1 MHKKNNDHP
10 MTDAELEGLLAEI
23 GQVPQRNPDN
33 ADRTKA
39 RYLIAAGRCLQAMTT
54 EQTTKTRRK
63 KEFKEMQPFF
73 KKFSLAFTL
82 AAVLLVFLLG
92 GLGVTA
98 VAASSALPGDPLYG
112 VKTGWERTR
121 LQLTRQDFKKVELN
135 LAYAQNR
142 LDEIEAL
149 ITAERLDDL
158 EAPVQAYETCIL
170 EALVGLEGIRS
181 NSLAADSQLGRAIRA
196 SLGKYTAD
204 LETLSNRVQT
214 QRRERLEEATLF
226 SKSAGA
232 YHGKIEFVGTVD
244 AIDPNLWVVSGLEV
258 IITAST
264 KIEMGIDVGQQ
275 VEVKGWVDALGSIYA
290 RKIEHETDGQAFNL
304 NGKGE
309 FLGIVNEIQP
319 DYWVVN
325 GIRFEVSA
333 TARIEP
339 GIEVGDFVEV
349 EFVRNNKDEYILREV
364 EFALDDDEYYGT
376 VDGIH
381 TEYWVIDGLRFEL
394 LPKSKIEKG
403 IKVGDFVEVEF
414 VRNASGEN
422 YLLEVEFA
430 DSEIIG
436 VVEEIHTDYWIV
448 NGIRFEVLPNSK
460 IEKGIK
466 VGDFVEVEFGRN
478 QAGEY
483 ILLEVEFDDS
493 EIYGV
498 VDEIHTDYWIVNG
511 IRFEVRPNSKIEEG
525 IKVGDFVEVEFG
537 RNQAGEYILLEVEH
551 EDDYNS
557 SDAGYGYGHHGGDG
571 DEMVGFV
578 DEIHSDYW
586 VINGIRFNLLPKSEI
601 ERGIKVGDFVE
612 VEFFK
617 NCAGE
622 YFLLEVEHED

>member
-1 MHKKNNDHP
+1 M
-10 MTDAELEGLLAEI
+10 
-23 GQVPQRNPDN
+23 
-33 ADRTKA
+33 
-39 RYLIAAGRCLQAMTT
+39 
-54 EQTTKTRRK
+54 
-63 KEFKEMQPFF
+63 
-73 KKFSLAFTL
+73 
-82 AAVLLVFLLG
+82 
-92 GLGVTA
+92 
-98 VAASSALPGDPLYG
+98 
-112 VKTGWERTR
+112 
-121 LQLTRQDFKKVELN
+121 
-135 LAYAQNR
+135 
-142 LDEIEAL
+142 
-149 ITAERLDDL
+149 
-158 EAPVQAYETCIL
+158 QAYETCIL
-170 EALVGLEGIRS
+170 EALAGLEGIRS

-264 KIEMGIDVGQQ
+264 KVEMGIDVGQQ

-290 RKIEHETDGQAFNL
+290 RKIEHDGDGRAFNL

-349 EFVRNNKDEYILREV
+349 EFVRNNRDEYILREV

-376 VDGIH
+376 VDEIH

-448 NGIRFEVLPNSK
+448 NGHPF
-460 IEKGIK
+460 
-466 VGDFVEVEFGRN
+466 
-478 QAGEY
+478 
-483 ILLEVEFDDS
+483 
-493 EIYGV
+493 
-498 VDEIHTDYWIVNG
+498 
-511 IRFEVRPNSKIEEG
+511 
-525 IKVGDFVEVEFG
+525 
-537 RNQAGEYILLEVEH
+537 
-551 EDDYNS
+551 
-557 SDAGYGYGHHGGDG
+557 
-571 DEMVGFV
+571 
-578 DEIHSDYW
+578 
-586 VINGIRFNLLPKSEI
+586 
-601 ERGIKVGDFVE
+601 
-612 VEFFK
+612 
-617 NCAGE
+617 
-622 YFLLEVEHED
+622 

>member
-1 MHKKNNDHP
+1 MYKKNDHP
-10 MTDAELEGLLAEI
+10 MTDAELEGLLAELS
-23 GQVPQRNPDN
+23 QVPQRNPDN
-33 ADRTKA
+33 AARTKA
-39 RYLIAAGRCLQAMTT
+39 RYLIAVGKSLQASTT
-54 EQTTKTRRK
+54 EQTIKTRRK
-63 KEFKEMQPFF
+63 KEFREMKPFF

-98 VAASSALPGDPLYG
+98 AAASSALPGDPLYG
-112 VKTGWERTR
+112 VKTGWEQTR

-142 LDEIEAL
+142 LDEIETL
-149 ITAERLDDL
+149 IAAERLGDL
-158 EAPVQAYETCIL
+158 EASVQAYETYIL
-170 EALVGLEGIRS
+170 EALAGLEAIRS
-181 NSLAADSQLGRAIRA
+181 NSMAVDSQLDRAITA

-214 QRRERLEEATLF
+214 QRRTRFDEAILF

-232 YHGKIEFVGTVD
+232 YHGKIEFVGTVN
-244 AIDPNLWVVSGLEV
+244 AINPDLWVVSGLEV

-264 KIEMGIDVGQQ
+264 EIEMGIDVGQQ
-275 VEVKGWVDALGSIYA
+275 VEVEGWVDALGSIYA
-290 RKIEHETDGQAFNL
+290 REIEHEADGRAFSL

-339 GIEVGDFVEV
+339 GIRVGDFVEV
-349 EFVRNNKDEYILREV
+349 EFVRNDKDEYILREA
-364 EFALDDDEYYGT
+364 EFAFDDDEYVGS
-376 VDGIH
+376 VDEIH

-394 LPKSKIEKG
+394 LPKSRIEKG

-430 DSEIIG
+430 DSEIYG
-436 VVEEIHTDYWIV
+436 VADEINTDHWIV
-448 NGIRFEVLPNSK
+448 NGIRCEVLPNTKS
-460 IEKGIK
+460 EPGIK
-466 VGDFVEVEFGRN
+466 VGDYVEVEFVRN

-483 ILLEVEFDDS
+483 ILLD
-493 EIYGV
+493 
-498 VDEIHTDYWIVNG
+498 
-511 IRFEVRPNSKIEEG
+511 
-525 IKVGDFVEVEFG
+525 
-537 RNQAGEYILLEVEH
+537 VEH
-551 EDDYNS
+551 EDAYNS
-557 SDAGYGYGHHGGDG
+557 SDAGYGHHRHGGDD

-601 ERGIKVGDFVE
+601 EWGLKVGDFVE

-617 NCAGE
+617 NSAGA
-622 YFLLEVEHED
+622 YFLLEVEHEDD